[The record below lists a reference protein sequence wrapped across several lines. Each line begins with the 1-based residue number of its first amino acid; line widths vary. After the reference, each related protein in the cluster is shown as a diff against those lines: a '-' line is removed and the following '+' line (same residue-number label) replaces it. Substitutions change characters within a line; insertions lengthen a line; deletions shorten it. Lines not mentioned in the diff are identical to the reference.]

1 MDSSLK
7 LKSQI
12 FPPLFYISKMKNEKN
27 PQLYFGA
34 KLSKQKIAFGSQKFG
49 FDLVRLVTLLKD
61 SKAWNV

>member
-1 MDSSLK
+1 
-7 LKSQI
+7 
-12 FPPLFYISKMKNEKN
+12 MKNEKN

-61 SKAWNV
+61 SRAWNV